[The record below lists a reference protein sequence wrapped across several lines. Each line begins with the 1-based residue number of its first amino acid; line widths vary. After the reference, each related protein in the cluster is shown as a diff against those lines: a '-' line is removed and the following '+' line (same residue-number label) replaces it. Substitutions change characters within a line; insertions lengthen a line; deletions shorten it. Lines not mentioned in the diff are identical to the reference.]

1 MTLRVRVIVHGG
13 SVHSRKKHA
22 IKHIRYLV
30 DLNFLILLYY
40 PIHSLV
46 ADITDTDK
54 ANTIYGSMGADTI
67 AGKDGK
73 DNLYGSGGADTLHG
87 DSGND
92 YVSRDL
98 GNDKLEGNDGDD
110 VVQGGSGAD
119 EINGGKGNDTLMA
132 SFVLSSVSFKDF
144 SVDKIACGP
153 GPGYDTAFINPSD
166 SDSASDGCEI
176 VVAETSQ

>member
-1 MTLRVRVIVHGG
+1 MADRSILEKSLQSNSFGALLTLI
-13 SVHSRKKHA
+13 
-22 IKHIRYLV
+22 I
-30 DLNFLILLYY
+30 LILLYY
-40 PIHSLV
+40 PIHTL
-46 ADITDTDK
+46 AAEITGTNK
-54 ANTIYGSMGADTI
+54 ANTIYGTMEVDTI
-67 AGKDGK
+67 VGKAGK

-92 YVSRDL
+92 YVSGDL

-132 SFVLSSVSFKDF
+132 SFVLGSVSFKDF

-153 GPGYDTAFINPSD
+153 GYDTVFINPVD
-166 SDSASDGCEI
+166 GDSATDACEV

>member
-1 MTLRVRVIVHGG
+1 MADRSFLEKSLQSNSFGALLTLI
-13 SVHSRKKHA
+13 
-22 IKHIRYLV
+22 I
-30 DLNFLILLYY
+30 LILLYY
-40 PIHSLV
+40 PIHTL
-46 ADITDTDK
+46 AAEITGTDK
-54 ANTIYGSMGADTI
+54 ENTIYGTMEVDTI
-67 AGKDGK
+67 VGKAGK

-92 YVSRDL
+92 YVSGDL

-132 SFVLSSVSFKDF
+132 SFVLGSVSFKDF

-153 GPGYDTAFINPSD
+153 GYDTAFINPVD
-166 SDSASDGCEI
+166 GDSASDGCEV